1 MLVLCFSAGFR
12 VGLDTLWSLEQRTK
26 FLQSVV
32 VEEVLLIGCLGLPLL
47 VQAIRLIA
55 HQPPMREDTVFMGR
69 EHTSRASWRLAR
81 TVAAQ
86 LPLSCR
92 YSCRS
97 VAAQ

>member
-1 MLVLCFSAGFR
+1 MAVR
-12 VGLDTLWSLEQRTK
+12 PRRRTGK
-26 FLQSVV
+26 K
-32 VEEVLLIGCLGLPLL
+32 EKVLLLAKTVAKDFEQCRRGRPLP
-47 VQAIRLIA
+47 A
-55 HQPPMREDTVFMGR
+55 M
-69 EHTSRASWRLAR
+69 